1 MGCDFVF
8 YDKFVQICKSRG
20 ISPSRAATEAGLSKS
35 TVTKWKTTPD
45 AEPTGAAIKKITE
58 YFGISI
64 AELMGENT
72 KAPAENGKRSVSD
85 DDIKFALFGGS
96 GEITDA
102 MYQEVKEFATLVKLR
117 EDMKK
122 SKE

>member
-1 MGCDFVF
+1 MF